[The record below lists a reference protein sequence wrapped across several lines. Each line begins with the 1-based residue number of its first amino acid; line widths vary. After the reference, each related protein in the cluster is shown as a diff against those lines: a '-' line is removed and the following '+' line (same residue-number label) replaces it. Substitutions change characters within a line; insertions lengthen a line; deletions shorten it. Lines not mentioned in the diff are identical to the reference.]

1 MLRSRVREILVHLGG
16 IGPAR
21 CFIGYQPRHHVPSSQ
36 AAECGVTLPDIGTA
50 TAFTNKVRNALAR
63 RQDGLAWER
72 ESITG
77 TVLWH
82 VAEDAN
88 GLPDTRQK
96 VSAP

>member
-1 MLRSRVREILVHLGG
+1 VNCTRPSCASPVSVASCWRSAEQI
-16 IGPAR
+16 
-21 CFIGYQPRHHVPSSQ
+21 